1 MSALRQPHRVAIPI
15 GWLIGLMTVMVL
27 SVALARWQ
35 GWRVP
40 VVDAATVWEASLLF
54 EDLPN
59 GDVQVR
65 DARNGLT
72 VAVFSG
78 EQGFLRGSLRAMARQ
93 RRLAQADM
101 TAPLVLRALADGRL
115 LLLDPNLGER
125 IDLDSFGPTNKA
137 VFAGLRPATP
147 SIDTGVR
154 R

>member
-15 GWLIGLMTVMVL
+15 GWLIGLMTLMVL

-35 GWRVP
+35 GWREP

-78 EQGFLRGSLRAMARQ
+78 EQGFFARQ
-93 RRLAQADM
+93 LAGDG
-101 TAPLVLRALADGRL
+101 TPAPSGTGRY
-115 LLLDPNLGER
+115 DRTIGAACSGRWP
-125 IDLDSFGPTNKA
+125 A
-137 VFAGLRPATP
+137 VAA
-147 SIDTGVR
+147 
-154 R
+154 

>member
-1 MSALRQPHRVAIPI
+1 MNTLRQPNRAAIPI
-15 GWLIGLMTVMVL
+15 GWLIGLMAVMVL

-35 GWRVP
+35 GWREP

-65 DARNGLT
+65 NARDGQT
-72 VAVFSG
+72 VAVFAG

-115 LLLDPNLGER
+115 VLLDPKSGER
-125 IDLDSFGPTNKA
+125 IDLDSFGPSNKA

-147 SIDTGVR
+147 PALIQE
-154 R
+154 